1 MSRCSLLVAFLILVA
16 PAAQAIESWVER
28 RDEGV
33 VKQSLDYSCGAAS
46 LATMLTYEL
55 GRSTSEQE
63 VLELWLENVQ
73 EAGGRDEGLLYQGLS
88 YAEMNQVVE
97 RLGFAAGG
105 VAIPL
110 ELVPAL
116 KHPVIIYFEVFGQP
130 HFSVLRS
137 ANSRGIELADPSWG
151 IVFITYPELSLL
163 LGDSTEIKA
172 LWLSA

>member
-1 MSRCSLLVAFLILVA
+1 MSRCSLLVAFVILVA

-33 VKQSLDYSCGAAS
+33 VKQSLDYSCGVAS
-46 LATMLTYEL
+46 VATLLTYEL

-63 VLELWLENVQ
+63 ILQLWLESVQ
-73 EAGGRDEGLLYQGLS
+73 EAGGRDDGLLHQGLS
-88 YAEMNQVVE
+88 YAEMSRVIE
-97 RLGFAAGG
+97 RLGFASGG

-110 ELVPAL
+110 ELVPRL
-116 KHPVIIYFEVFGQP
+116 KHPVIIYFEAFDQP

-137 ANSRGIELADPSWG
+137 ANSRGIKLADPSWG
-151 IVFITYPELSLL
+151 TVFITYPELSLL
-163 LGDSTEIKA
+163 LGGSTEIKA

>member
-1 MSRCSLLVAFLILVA
+1 MSRCSLLFAFVILVA
-16 PAAQAIESWVER
+16 SAAQAIESWVEC

-33 VKQSLDYSCGAAS
+33 VQQSLDYSRVAAS
-46 LATMLTYEL
+46 VATQLTYEL

-63 VLELWLENVQ
+63 ILQLWLESVQ
-73 EAGGRDEGLLYQGLS
+73 EAGGRDDGLLHQGLS
-88 YAEMNQVVE
+88 YAEMSRVIK
-97 RLGFAAGG
+97 RLGFAPSG

-110 ELVPAL
+110 ELVPRL
-116 KHPVIIYFEVFGQP
+116 KHPVIIYFEAFGQP

-151 IVFITYPELSLL
+151 TVFITYPELSLL
-163 LGDSTEIKA
+163 LGGSTEIKA